1 MASRNSGR
9 ADSARPALI
18 HHTPLQGD
26 DEGIDLRKLI
36 PAWIISGLVHVAAL
50 SVLLLITFGAN
61 GGWVGGTTMTYLDS
75 DVNDSSKD
83 WNFDTEDIGDDP
95 ETPLNYPVERIET
108 ISVPGPI
115 NPNELPGLA
124 TGNVD
129 APPMN
134 IPAPLGFDNRG
145 VGASILVPGKDGKGV
160 MMEGPP
166 GGYVRG
172 VRNMPGG
179 LDGRSGSTREQLL
192 GMYGGNTRSEAAV
205 AMGLKWIIRHQAL
218 DGHWGMNDFHVAGK
232 CNCTGAAGNYTV
244 AGTGFGLLPLLGAGE
259 THKGTSKTSRYAKNV
274 ERALKW
280 LLTRQGADGAFSTN
294 GYEHAIATI
303 AICEAYGL
311 TADPVLKG
319 PAQRAINCCV
329 AWQNAAGGFRYSPR
343 EAGDLSVSGWFV
355 QALKSGYLAGLSVPN
370 ATWAGV
376 NNFLD
381 SVSNPEGSGY
391 MYLPSQ
397 KEPAVTMT
405 PVGLLSRQYMGWQPR
420 NMGLVKGT
428 EYLRKL
434 PPSANFKNIYYY
446 YYATQ
451 VMYHMAPMNPEGWD
465 QWNQRMRDLLID
477 SQDTGLTPDRPDQ
490 KGSWSADGDRWG
502 GQLGRLGYTSLS
514 LLTLEVYYRHLPLY
528 RRELGAMKD
537 AAMQR
542 D

>member
-1 MASRNSGR
+1 MASPSSGR
-9 ADSARPALI
+9 AECARPDLI
-18 HHTPLQGD
+18 RYTPLQGD

-36 PAWIISGLVHVAAL
+36 PAWVISGVIHVVTL
-50 SVLLLITFGAN
+50 SVLLLVTVGASGGSVN
-61 GGWVGGTTMTYLDS
+61 GDYVLLQS
-75 DVNDSSKD
+75 DVDNPVKDANFYEDS
-83 WNFDTEDIGDDP
+83 IGDDP
-95 ETPLNYPVERIET
+95 ETPLAYPLDRIEP

-124 TGNVD
+124 TGQHDV
-129 APPMN
+129 PPMN
-134 IPAPLGFDNRG
+134 IPAPPGFSHEG
-145 VGASILVPGKDGKGV
+145 GGAFVSVPSKDGKGT
-160 MMEGPP
+160 MIEGPLE
-166 GGYVRG
+166 GYLRG

-179 LDGRSGSTREQLL
+179 LDGRSGSTKDKLL
-192 GMYGGNTRSEAAV
+192 GAFGGNSRSEAAV
-205 AMGLKWIIRHQAL
+205 ATGLKWIIRHQAL

-232 CNCTGAAGNYTV
+232 CNCTGAAGNHVV

-259 THKGTSKTSRYAKNV
+259 THKGTGKANKYAKNV

-280 LLTRQGADGAFSTN
+280 LITRQGADGSFSTN

-303 AICEAYGL
+303 AICEAYGI

-343 EAGDLSVSGWFV
+343 EAGDLSVTGWFV
-355 QALKSGYLAGLSVPN
+355 QALKSGHMAGLSVPN

-381 SVSNPEGSGY
+381 SVSNPQGSGY

-405 PVGLLSRQYMGWQPR
+405 PVGLLSRQYMGWNPR
-420 NMGLVKGT
+420 NMGLVKGA

-434 PPSANFKNIYYY
+434 PPSANFNNIYYY

-451 VMYHMAPMNPEGWD
+451 VMYHMAPINPEGWN
-465 QWNQRMRDLLID
+465 QWNGRMRDLLID
-477 SQDTGLTPDRPDQ
+477 TQDAGLTPERPDQ
-490 KGSWSADGDRWG
+490 KGSWLLDGDCLG
-502 GQLGRLGYTSLS
+502 KQLGRLGYTSLC

-528 RRELGAMKD
+528 RRELSAMKD
-537 AAMQR
+537 EAIQR